1 MKDTV
6 MTADP
11 PAHTIFFM
19 KYNGPMPLLIPSDIR
34 ILIENDLK
42 LIN

>member
-19 KYNGPMPLLIPSDIR
+19 KYAGPMPLLIPSDILN
-34 ILIENDLK
+34 II
-42 LIN
+42 